1 MKHAG
6 KHADNLKSLLKKLR
20 REEVPA
26 PQPQEPLRA
35 LVRAAMSY
43 DMPEPRVDEVMRTID
58 EEFVDLNELR
68 VATELEVQELL
79 GAKYPGIEH
88 RVTLITQSLNAI
100 FEREHTLSLGRL
112 GSVSKREARQFLR
125 DLPGMVPFVEAYVL
139 LLSFDGHAVPV
150 DETMLD
156 YLRDQEAVEEDASVA
171 DAQKFVENHLKAEDC
186 HSFYY
191 LVRNAAHDVPESK
204 RNKRAKARAD

>member
-6 KHADNLKSLLKKLR
+6 KHADTLKSLLKKLR

-43 DMPEPRVDEVMRTID
+43 NMPEERVDEVMRAID

-79 GAKYPGIEH
+79 GAKYPGIEQ
-88 RVTLITQSLNAI
+88 RVTIITQALNAI

-125 DLPGMVPFVEAYVL
+125 DLPGMHPFVEGYVM
-139 LLSFDGHAVPV
+139 LLSFDGHAVPL
-150 DETMLD
+150 DETMLE
-156 YLRDQEAVEEDASVA
+156 YLSGQEAVEENATLA

-186 HSFYY
+186 HDFYW
-191 LVRNAAHDVPESK
+191 LVRTAAHSEPESK
-204 RNKRAKARAD
+204 RKKAKARAD